1 MVEVL
6 LTSRYSDQ
14 IINQPNRYDVSPLEL
29 ALDEFLSPSKATQ
42 RDSLRDHLSN
52 FAEIIKNL
60 LEKGAKADIVC
71 KVLLKLTLE
80 LYPDAH
86 YLFII

>member
-71 KVLLKLTLE
+71 KVLLKLNLE